1 MQNNQAK
8 AMPQQKNAY
17 KVCIN
22 KRYGDLESDY
32 ARLQV
37 SVGNPRYEGA
47 KLQAL
52 ADFCRRR
59 YIHTTIVLSDT
70 LQRHN
75 KPDPARYWMACRR
88 EGQEWLERNREYLQ
102 GFTIVRWDNYLIDER
117 YVKARQAIDQRT
129 AQGEAYQ
136 ALMAMAANHHHA
148 APLEQCVEFL
158 REELAVFSFMMEEK
172 AIDVYAGSWIT
183 SLLQSIDLPVFSHI
197 RCLSVDLERKKIQS
211 LPKMQAA

>member
-1 MQNNQAK
+1 MQNNHTQA
-8 AMPQQKNAY
+8 MLLQQSAY

-22 KRYGDLESDY
+22 KRYGDLESNN

-37 SVGNPRYEGA
+37 SVGNPRYEGE

-59 YIHTTIVLSDT
+59 YNHTTVVLSDT

-75 KPDPARYWMACRR
+75 KHDPARYWMACRR

-102 GFTIVRWDNYLIDER
+102 GFTIMRWDSYLMDER
-117 YVKARQAIDQRT
+117 YVEARQVIDQRT

-136 ALMAMAANHHHA
+136 ALMAMAESHHHS
-148 APLEQCVEFL
+148 APLEQCMEFL

-172 AIDVYAGSWIT
+172 AIDIYAGSWIT

-197 RCLSVDLERKKIQS
+197 RCLSVDLERKKTASHLKIE
-211 LPKMQAA
+211 AA